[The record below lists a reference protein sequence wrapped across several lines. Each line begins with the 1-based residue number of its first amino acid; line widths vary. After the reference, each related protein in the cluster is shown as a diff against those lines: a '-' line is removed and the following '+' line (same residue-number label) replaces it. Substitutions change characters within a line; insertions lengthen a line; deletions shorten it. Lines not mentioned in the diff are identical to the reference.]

1 MTIKELKQE
10 LDRFD
15 DNMKVNVF
23 SISNHK
29 DAIITDVI
37 KDGVNETY
45 VTLMTEDTEGM
56 SHIKNDDMESYHPI
70 KINPNTYKPV
80 AEPNIEVVQM
90 ICDAFINGD
99 KFRPYTHQYKC
110 YHAATKWVSEGVKN
124 ARFIDSKF
132 NSYRIHDC
140 DMKMAFEY
148 LQRAGYN
155 MFAIKED
162 NGFVEI
168 VCSEKPYYEKKGIF
182 YGRIDKYVEHID

>member
-29 DAIITDVI
+29 DSIISNVV

-45 VTLMTEDTEGM
+45 VTLMTEDTEGI
-56 SHIKNDDMESYHPI
+56 SHIKNDDMGIYHPI

-80 AEPNIEVVQM
+80 TEPNIEVVQM

-99 KFRPYTHQYKC
+99 EFRPYTHQYKC
-110 YHAATKWVSEGVKN
+110 YHAATKWVSEGVRN
-124 ARFIDSKF
+124 ARFIDSKS

-140 DMKMAFEY
+140 DMEMAFEC

-155 MFAIKED
+155 MFAIKEYT
-162 NGFVEI
+162 GFVEI
-168 VCSEKPYYEKKGIF
+168 VCSEKPYYEKNGI
-182 YGRIDKYVEHID
+182 YYNKIIKYVEHID

>member
-29 DAIITDVI
+29 DAVITNVV

-45 VTLMTEDTEGM
+45 VTLMTEDTEGI
-56 SHIKNDDMESYHPI
+56 SHIKNDDMGIYHPI

-80 AEPNIEVVQM
+80 TEPNIKVVQM

-99 KFRPYTHQYKC
+99 KFRPYSHQYKC
-110 YHAATKWVSEGVKN
+110 YHAATKWVSEGVRN

-132 NSYRIHDC
+132 DSYRIHDC
-140 DMKMAFEY
+140 DMEMAFEC

-162 NGFVEI
+162 TGFVEI
-168 VCSEKPYYEKKGIF
+168 VCSEKPYYEKNGIF

>member
-29 DAIITDVI
+29 DSVI
-37 KDGVNETY
+37 SNVVKDGVNETY
-45 VTLMTEDTEGM
+45 VTLMTEDTEGI
-56 SHIKNDDMESYHPI
+56 SHIKNDDMGICHPI
-70 KINPNTYKPV
+70 KINPNIYKPV
-80 AEPNIEVVQM
+80 TEPNIKVVQM

-99 KFRPYTHQYKC
+99 EFRPYTHQYKC
-110 YHAATKWVSEGVKN
+110 YHAATKWVSEGVRN
-124 ARFIDSKF
+124 ARFIDSKS
-132 NSYRIHDC
+132 NSYQIHDC
-140 DMKMAFEY
+140 DMEMAFEC

-155 MFAIKED
+155 MFAIKEC

-168 VCSEKPYYEKKGIF
+168 VCSEKPYYEKNGI
-182 YGRIDKYVEHID
+182 YYNKIIKYVEHID